1 MTAQF
6 FSLGWKKFF
15 RSAYWKKSILANI
28 FMGLLALY
36 FIGCFLII
44 GIAVY
49 PGLSKAYP
57 DSNPFVLVN
66 EYILFFLMGDLV
78 IRYFMQKIPVM
89 DVKPLLLLNIKKP
102 RIVRYILN
110 KSIFSFFNVLPLFFW
125 TTTIYNYQH
134 QPTSSGIIIDHVS
147 DYIELTSCPSVLLAC
162 NSCRFPSMII
172 AEYNTKPMRQTTGRD
187 FWKWQDWRIQQT
199 IISLKVP
206 LSINSKQQQRHMYKA
221 YKMWDDV

>member
-49 PGLSKAYP
+49 PGLSKAFP
-57 DSNPFVLVN
+57 ESNPFVLVN

-78 IRYFMQKIPVM
+78 MRYFMQKIPVM
-89 DVKPLLLLNIKKP
+89 DIKPLLLLNIKKS

-110 KSIFSFFNVLPLFFW
+110 KSIFSFFNVLPLFFLVPF
-125 TTTIYNYQH
+125 TIFTAVKGEEGWGALNCSLCIGVIFHKQ
-134 QPTSSGIIIDHVS
+134 I
-147 DYIELTSCPSVLLAC
+147 LRVL
-162 NSCRFPSMII
+162 
-172 AEYNTKPMRQTTGRD
+172 
-187 FWKWQDWRIQQT
+187 
-199 IISLKVP
+199 
-206 LSINSKQQQRHMYKA
+206 
-221 YKMWDDV
+221 